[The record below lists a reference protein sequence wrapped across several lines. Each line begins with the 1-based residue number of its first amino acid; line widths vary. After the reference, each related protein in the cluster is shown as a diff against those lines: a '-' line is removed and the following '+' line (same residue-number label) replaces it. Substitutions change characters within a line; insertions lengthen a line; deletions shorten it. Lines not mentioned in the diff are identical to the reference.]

1 MKTALIFPGQGSQF
15 VGMGKDFYENYSI
28 SRDVFRNL
36 DDVLGSEMSKLIFN
50 GDPETLSQTQNSQPS
65 IMATSIAIYQALLHE
80 NLLSSDSFDCVA
92 GHSLGEYSALVV
104 NQSLEFE
111 SSVKLL
117 KVRSKAMQE
126 SMPIGTGGMIAI
138 IGCAKEIIEQVIID
152 VKQYGEVF
160 IANDNADG
168 QVVLSG
174 ETNAIKYIAS
184 NSKSLNV
191 KRVIVLPVSAPFH
204 CKLIK
209 NASDVLS
216 SEINKYEFQPFS
228 VPFYSNVTSE
238 ICDEKSIKKLLIEQ
252 VVSKVR
258 WREIVQNMLE
268 DGIKNFIE
276 IGPGNVLSN
285 LVKRASKNVNVIS
298 ISKLEDL
305 DKLDKVLV

>member
-1 MKTALIFPGQGSQF
+1 
-15 VGMGKDFYENYSI
+15 
-28 SRDVFRNL
+28 
-36 DDVLGSEMSKLIFN
+36 
-50 GDPETLSQTQNSQPS
+50 
-65 IMATSIAIYQALLHE
+65 
-80 NLLSSDSFDCVA
+80 
-92 GHSLGEYSALVV
+92 
-104 NQSLEFE
+104 
-111 SSVKLL
+111 
-117 KVRSKAMQE
+117 MQE

>member
-36 DDVLGSEMSKLIFN
+36 DDVLGTKMSKLIFN

-126 SMPIGTGGMIAI
+126 SMPIGTGAMIAI
-138 IGCAKEIIEQVIID
+138 IGCSKEIIEQVIID

-174 ETNAIKYIAS
+174 ESNAIKYIAS

-191 KRVIVLPVSAPFH
+191 KRAIVLPVSAPFH

-228 VPFYSNVTSE
+228 VPFYSNVTSK

-258 WREIVQNMLE
+258 WREIVHNMLE

-285 LVKRASKNVNVIS
+285 LVRRASKNVNVIS

-305 DKLDKVLV
+305 DKLDKVPV